1 MRALNKTHRLPLFEV
16 QYKQNDMYFIIIVIN
31 IMFIKQ
37 RSQTRTR

>member
-1 MRALNKTHRLPLFEV
+1 MRGLNKTHRLPLFEV
-16 QYKQNDMYFIIIVIN
+16 QYKQYILLLL